1 MGPGIRMKFFSRN
14 HGLLKSGV
22 KVRIG
27 ADSDTGQN
35 GSTKHLGVRLG
46 KADNGFTQYIGN
58 NLIPFFIEHSQL
70 HKSSLLRVQFEDV
83 YDEATENAM
92 IGTELFLP
100 LSFLPPLE
108 GNKFYYHEIIG
119 FKVTDIS
126 FGDVGVLV
134 GVNDKTA
141 QHLFVIENQG
151 KEILIPINDLF
162 IKQVDRENKI
172 LGLDVPQGLIE
183 LYR

>member
-1 MGPGIRMKFFSRN
+1 MQKEDCFFVGKVVKKYSFK
-14 HGLLKSGV
+14 GELLIKL
-22 KVRIG
+22 
-27 ADSDTGQN
+27 DTDDPELFLEMESVFVEQHK
-35 GSTKHLGVRLG
+35 T
-46 KADNGFTQYIGN
+46 
-58 NLIPFFIEHSQL
+58 LIPFFIEHSQL

-83 YDEATENAM
+83 YDEATANAM

-100 LSFLPPLE
+100 LSFLPPL
-108 GNKFYYHEIIG
+108 GGTKFYYHEIIG

-126 FGDVGVLV
+126 FGDVGVIV

-151 KEILIPINDLF
+151 KEILIPINDFF
-162 IKQVDRENKI
+162 IKKVDRENKI

-183 LYR
+183 LYL

>member
-1 MGPGIRMKFFSRN
+1 MQKEDCFFVGKVVKKYSFK
-14 HGLLKSGV
+14 GELLIKL
-22 KVRIG
+22 
-27 ADSDTGQN
+27 DTDDPELFLEMESVFVEQHK
-35 GSTKHLGVRLG
+35 T
-46 KADNGFTQYIGN
+46 
-58 NLIPFFIEHSQL
+58 LIPFFVEHSQL

-83 YDEATENAM
+83 YDEATANAM

-108 GNKFYYHEIIG
+108 GTKFYYHEIIG
-119 FKVTDIS
+119 FKVADIR

-162 IKQVDRENKI
+162 IKLVDRENKI

-183 LYR
+183 LYL

>member
-1 MGPGIRMKFFSRN
+1 MQKEDCFFVGKVVKKYSFK
-14 HGLLKSGV
+14 GELLIKL
-22 KVRIG
+22 
-27 ADSDTGQN
+27 DTDDPELFLEMESVFVEQHK
-35 GSTKHLGVRLG
+35 T
-46 KADNGFTQYIGN
+46 
-58 NLIPFFIEHSQL
+58 LIPFFVEHSQL

-83 YDEATENAM
+83 YDEATANAM

-108 GNKFYYHEIIG
+108 GTKFYYHEIIG
-119 FKVTDIS
+119 FNVTDIR

-141 QHLFVIENQG
+141 QHLFVIENQD

-162 IKQVDRENKI
+162 IKLVDRENKI

-183 LYR
+183 LYL